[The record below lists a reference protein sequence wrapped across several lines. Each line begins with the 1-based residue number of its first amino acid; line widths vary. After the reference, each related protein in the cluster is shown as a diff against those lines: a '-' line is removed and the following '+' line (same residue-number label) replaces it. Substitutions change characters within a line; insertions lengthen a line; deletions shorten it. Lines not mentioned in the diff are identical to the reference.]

1 MDVQGHE
8 ESKMENNFSQ
18 PENSVIN
25 LKQLPPIDPSTIV
38 NSSFNGKSRQSGAGS
53 AHKNVKPNFNRG
65 LKSFKSVQ
73 ALRKSNSGSIS
84 SGKTSETPWNTT
96 SDSNSADDGM
106 KQGSARSN
114 LYEVCAANHWK
125 PPAFDCC
132 KEEGP
137 SHQKIFTF
145 KVIIEI
151 EAGMKT
157 TIECFGSPHQ
167 KKKTA
172 ADHAAEGALWFL
184 KHQGHVRKKK
194 NQ

>member
-1 MDVQGHE
+1 MDGQGHE
-8 ESKMENNFSQ
+8 ESKMENNFSH

-96 SDSNSADDGM
+96 SDSNSADNGIELAFELLFSICFCSLCIHPSSSFGLFIYLFIWSISSSISSGRR
-106 KQGSARSN
+106 KSKISLKFCYYSFENIKRGPYSAQIPHN
-114 LYEVCAANHWK
+114 
-125 PPAFDCC
+125 
-132 KEEGP
+132 
-137 SHQKIFTF
+137 
-145 KVIIEI
+145 
-151 EAGMKT
+151 KT
-157 TIECFGSPHQ
+157 
-167 KKKTA
+167 
-172 ADHAAEGALWFL
+172 L
-184 KHQGHVRKKK
+184 
-194 NQ
+194 